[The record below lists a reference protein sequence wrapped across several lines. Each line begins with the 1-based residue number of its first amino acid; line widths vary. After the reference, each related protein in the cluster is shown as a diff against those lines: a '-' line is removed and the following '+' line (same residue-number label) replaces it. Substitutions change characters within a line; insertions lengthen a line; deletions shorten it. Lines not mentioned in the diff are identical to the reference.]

1 MSERPKDGVDPDATV
16 MIPAQRPDD
25 DATVMIPAPRADD
38 DATVMMPAPRPDD
51 DATVMMPAP
60 RADDDATVMMPAPRA
75 DDDAT
80 VMIPSGGPDP
90 DATVMI
96 PAGSALT
103 EPDADATIA
112 IPTPGRRRDVPAE
125 LPSAPPAGREARAAD
140 LGALGGLNPLVAAA
154 NPVLVVVPQI
164 RHALRHPDPE
174 GLRAGLRERLD
185 AFEYDTR
192 AAGFG
197 EELLV
202 DASFALCALL
212 DESAASTPWGASW
225 STAGLLAERHPGGN
239 GGNGF
244 FELLDKLSAD
254 PAANIVLLE
263 FFHACLALGFEGRY
277 RDAANGRDDLIALR
291 ARLLEQIRQQ
301 RGPHDGELSGHW
313 RGVAAPA
320 TRATGGLALWAA
332 ASVAALLL
340 AALYVACS
348 FSLGSLSDPVARELA
363 QLKAPGPAAAVAAS
377 GLATPRIHE
386 QLTAEIARGEVDVT
400 DAAGLSTIVIRG
412 DHLFASGSARLE
424 AGVEPVILRIGEA
437 LERVPG
443 AILVTGHTD
452 DVPIRTARF
461 PSNWELST
469 ERAASVVKL
478 ISGKVADPARLR
490 AEGLADSAPVVPND
504 SAANRARNRRVT
516 ITLRS
521 AP

>member
-16 MIPAQRPDD
+16 MIPAPRP
-25 DATVMIPAPRADD
+25 DD

-80 VMIPSGGPDP
+80 VMMPSSPVPESAEPDP
-90 DATVMI
+90 
-96 PAGSALT
+96 
-103 EPDADATIA
+103 DATIA
-112 IPTPGRRRDVPAE
+112 IPTPGRRRDTAPVE
-125 LPSAPPAGREARAAD
+125 LPSAPPAGREASAAD
-140 LGALGGLNPLVAAA
+140 LGSLGGLNPLVAAA

-174 GLRAGLRERLD
+174 GLRAGLRERLNVFEQD
-185 AFEYDTR
+185 AR
-192 AAGFG
+192 ATGIGA
-197 EELLV
+197 ETLA

-212 DESAASTPWGASW
+212 DESAASTPWGTAW
-225 STAGLLAERHPGGN
+225 STAGMLAERHPGSN
-239 GGNGF
+239 GGERF
-244 FELLDKLSAD
+244 FELLEKLSAD
-254 PAANIVLLE
+254 PASNIVVLE
-263 FFHACLALGFEGRY
+263 FFHVCLALGFEGRY
-277 RDAANGRDDLIALR
+277 RDAANGRDELVAQR

-301 RGPHDGELSGHW
+301 RAPHDGELSGHW

-320 TRATGGLALWAA
+320 RRAAGGLALWAA
-332 ASVAALLL
+332 ASGAALLL
-340 AALYVACS
+340 TMLYVAYS

-363 QLKAPGPAAAVAAS
+363 QLKAPVPAAAAP

-386 QLTAEIARGEVDVT
+386 QLTAEIARGEVAVT
-400 DAAGLSTIVIRG
+400 DSAGLSTIVIRG

-424 AGVEPVILRIGEA
+424 AGVAPVIVRIGEA

-443 AILVTGHTD
+443 SILVTGHTD

-478 ISGKVADPARLR
+478 LAGKLADPARLR

-516 ITLRS
+516 IILRS
-521 AP
+521 VP